1 MEQLSEIISMI
12 GGGVSS
18 IVLPLLGVLLF
29 YDAKQR
35 KAYAEARR
43 AEADNITQYAAE
55 WKELYENE
63 HSDKSALN
71 DKIDQ
76 LYQEKEQDRQRI
88 RELQEKNTSLALENQ
103 ALKIREC
110 KVKGCQQRQP
120 PSDY

>member
-1 MEQLSEIISMI
+1 MEQLSEIIQMI

-35 KAYAEARR
+35 KAYAEAKK

-55 WKELYENE
+55 WKELYEKR
-63 HSDKSALN
+63 DADCSAK
-71 DKIDQ
+71 DEKIDQ
-76 LYQEKEQDRQRI
+76 LYAEKNDDRMLI
-88 RELQEKNTSLALENQ
+88 RELQENQ
-103 ALKIREC
+103 SLKIKKCEKPGC
-110 KVKGCQQRQP
+110 KDCVP

>member
-1 MEQLSEIISMI
+1 MEQLSEIIQMI

-35 KAYAEARR
+35 KAYAEAKK

-55 WKELYENE
+55 WKELYEKR
-63 HSDKSALN
+63 DADCSAK
-71 DKIDQ
+71 DEKIDQ
-76 LYQEKEQDRQRI
+76 LYAEKNDDRMLI
-88 RELQEKNTSLALENQ
+88 RELQKKNSALELENQ
-103 ALKIREC
+103 SLKIKKCEKPGC
-110 KVKGCQQRQP
+110 KDCVP